1 MFYHVYWSESELSF
15 VIGGSS
21 FGTRPTLTICS
32 YTEQTGAT
40 LDCEALNTHPWK
52 SGELSALLMR
62 VARQRETERAFN
74 ARRYSA

>member
-32 YTEQTGAT
+32 FTEREGARVT
-40 LDCEALNTHPWK
+40 AHELNTYPWG
-52 SGELSALLMR
+52 SGELSGLLMR
-62 VARQRETERAFN
+62 AARRREVERAFY